1 MADRELFYLTHAGLT
16 AWRWH
21 DAAVHEL
28 ARFTDGEAGIDAFSA
43 HLAQHP
49 QARCTLVADLAD
61 EAFHLETLP
70 LLRGRDR
77 RQLIARRQAQLHLDT
92 PYVAHQSL
100 GRDSGNPRSERL
112 LIAALT
118 RPPAL
123 RPWLAAIAQASTVLT
138 GIHSTALLSMAVQ
151 RQLRPR
157 PPRALL
163 VHTTPAGLRISCFEH
178 DLLRF
183 SRLVP
188 SLSPSTVGFWQSCR
202 DEILRTS
209 QYLIGQ
215 RALERGGATP
225 VQVLAHPDQHAI
237 LRAACPDSPDLRF
250 IPLDLPELARRC
262 GLRSP
267 PDSSDSLPLL
277 LHLAVRAR
285 RQPQFAPPDTLQ
297 QQRLSRVGTAIGVF
311 TASLLSASLIV
322 TTKNLVETARLRE
335 QAAALHSASLAEER
349 LATDLAAATPTLPV
363 PRNTLQADIAKLAA
377 LQRFTAG
384 PKPFFKQ
391 LAAILDTQP
400 DIELLQLDWSAPRTP
415 ADAQAQDIRLE
426 VNLPTSSEHAAS
438 HFLNALRQLPGAAID
453 IDPAPDKL
461 DDHTAL
467 HARTPAA
474 IPRLI
479 VRATLPPAAP

>member
-1 MADRELFYLTHAGLT
+1 MAERHLLYLTHAGLQ
-16 AWRWH
+16 AWSWNKGTL
-21 DAAVHEL
+21 EEI
-28 ARFTDGEAGIDAFSA
+28 ARFSSNDDGIKAFSA
-43 HLAQHP
+43 HLTRHP
-49 QARCTLVADLAD
+49 QTRYTLVADLAD

-70 LLRGRDR
+70 RLRGRDR
-77 RQLIARRQAQLHLDT
+77 SQLIARRQAQLHLDT

-138 GIHSTALLSMAVQ
+138 GIHSTALLGMAVQ

-188 SLSPSTVGFWQSCR
+188 GLSPSTVGFWQSCR

-349 LATDLAAATPTLPV
+349 LAADLDSLPVFAPATPP
-363 PRNTLQADIAKLAA
+363 
-377 LQRFTAG
+377 
-384 PKPFFKQ
+384 
-391 LAAILDTQP
+391 
-400 DIELLQLDWSAPRTP
+400 SC
-415 ADAQAQDIRLE
+415 
-426 VNLPTSSEHAAS
+426 
-438 HFLNALRQLPGAAID
+438 
-453 IDPAPDKL
+453 
-461 DDHTAL
+461 
-467 HARTPAA
+467 
-474 IPRLI
+474 
-479 VRATLPPAAP
+479 